1 MPHDAAKR
9 FGRSAPLDAAAAEHA
24 GLRVKETEGVACPP
38 WWLPTFM
45 ADYGQVHSDTQ
56 VLVHDGIDDGKP
68 HRDFM
73 SDQSAEQ
80 LTPPD
85 SPSHAHSCAESS
97 NSVRPRYSIAEGAET
112 LNLWTSSALLCA
124 FILLFSVYAF
134 DGKVSTLLSSCTQ
147 RAPFFFAAASA
158 TCTLLAA
165 PCTPC
170 TSCRSRAH
178 PSRVEFRTTHVRRG
192 RACLLFWSTL

>member
-1 MPHDAAKR
+1 MPDDAAKR

-124 FILLFSVYAF
+124 FILLLSVYAF

-147 RAPFFFAAASA
+147 RAPFFS
-158 TCTLLAA
+158 LLQVHLAPYLLHPAPRAPRAA
-165 PCTPC
+165 PA
-170 TSCRSRAH
+170 RRLRALSSA
-178 PSRVEFRTTHVRRG
+178 PHVRRG
-192 RACLLFWSTL
+192 RARLLFWSTL